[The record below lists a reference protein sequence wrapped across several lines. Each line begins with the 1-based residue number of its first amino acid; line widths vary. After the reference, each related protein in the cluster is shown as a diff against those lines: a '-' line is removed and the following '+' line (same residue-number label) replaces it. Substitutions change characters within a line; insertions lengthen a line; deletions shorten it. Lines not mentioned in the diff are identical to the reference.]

1 MIFRKKNIIFA
12 PALIKLFKIMI
23 KGVITGDLVN
33 STNIATEWR
42 QTVLDALN
50 VCVTDF
56 LPLTLIK
63 LEMYRG
69 DSFQIVVDKPD
80 YTLTV
85 AIALR
90 AKLKATTPDK
100 QQLWDARL
108 SIGIGDISFESDN
121 IVTSDG
127 EAFRLSGRSF
137 DNIGKKRLSIST
149 TWSDFDRDIELVTRF
164 ADDIITAWT
173 AKQAKVVYQSILF
186 PKLQKDLAG
195 DLGMT
200 RQNFN
205 SHWSS
210 AKGQLILD
218 YVKYFKSL
226 ISKYNKQ

>member
-85 AIALR
+85 AIALSV
-90 AKLKATTPDK
+90 KLKATTPDK
-100 QQLWDARL
+100 LQLWDARL

-149 TWSDFDRDIELVTRF
+149 TWSDFDKDIELVTRF
-164 ADDIITAWT
+164 ADDIITSWT
-173 AKQAKVVYQSILF
+173 A
-186 PKLQKDLAG
+186 
-195 DLGMT
+195 
-200 RQNFN
+200 
-205 SHWSS
+205 
-210 AKGQLILD
+210 
-218 YVKYFKSL
+218 
-226 ISKYNKQ
+226 

>member
-1 MIFRKKNIIFA
+1 
-12 PALIKLFKIMI
+12 MI

-100 QQLWDARL
+100 QQPWDARL

>member
-1 MIFRKKNIIFA
+1 
-12 PALIKLFKIMI
+12 MI

-137 DNIGKKRLSIST
+137 DNIGEKRLSIST
-149 TWSDFDRDIELVTRF
+149 TWSDFDKDIELVTRF
-164 ADDIITAWT
+164 ADDIITSWT

>member
-1 MIFRKKNIIFA
+1 
-12 PALIKLFKIMI
+12 MI

-100 QQLWDARL
+100 QQLLDARL

-149 TWSDFDRDIELVTRF
+149 TWSDFDKDIELVTRF
-164 ADDIITAWT
+164 ADDIITSWT

-186 PKLQKDLAG
+186 PKLQKDLAE

-205 SHWSS
+205 SH
-210 AKGQLILD
+210 
-218 YVKYFKSL
+218 
-226 ISKYNKQ
+226 